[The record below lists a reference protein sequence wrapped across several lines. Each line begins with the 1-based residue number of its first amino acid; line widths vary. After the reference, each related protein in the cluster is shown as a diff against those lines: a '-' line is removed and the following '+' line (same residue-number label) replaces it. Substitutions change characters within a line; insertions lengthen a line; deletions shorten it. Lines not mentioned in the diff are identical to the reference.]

1 MRRGTLWITGD
12 AEFDDLVNADP
23 LALLIG
29 MLLDQQIAIELAFRG
44 PARLRE
50 RLGGRFDAAT
60 IAAWDPD
67 DFAALCAQKPALH
80 RFPASMAGRI
90 QELCAHVVEEYDGD
104 AGRIWKRRRSAT
116 TVAANL
122 AAVPGYGDEKV
133 RILIAV
139 LAKRFAVR
147 PDGWESAS
155 APFSDDQP
163 RSVADMG
170 SAEGRLAVREWK
182 KAQKAAGKG
191 KADESGTSMRK
202 PSGQFPSR
210 CRTIRAA
217 ISGGRTSIDANRSSS
232 TETAQ

>member
-1 MRRGTLWITGD
+1 MTRGTLWITGEP
-12 AEFDDLVNADP
+12 EFDELINTDP

-50 RLGGRFDAAT
+50 RLGGRFDAST
-60 IAAWDPD
+60 IAEWDPD
-67 DFAALCAQKPALH
+67 DFATICAEKPALH
-80 RFPASMAGRI
+80 RFPAAMAGRI
-90 QELCAHVVEEYDGD
+90 QELCAHLADVYDGD
-104 AGRIWKRRRSAT
+104 AARIWKRRRSAD

-139 LAKRFAVR
+139 LAKRFDVQ
-147 PDGWESAS
+147 PPGWEAVA

-182 KAQKAAGKG
+182 KARKAAGKS
-191 KADESGTSMRK
+191 KT
-202 PSGQFPSR
+202 
-210 CRTIRAA
+210 
-217 ISGGRTSIDANRSSS
+217 N
-232 TETAQ
+232 

>member
-1 MRRGTLWITGD
+1 MSRGTLWITGEP
-12 AEFDDLVNADP
+12 EFDDLINTDP

-60 IAAWDPD
+60 IASWDPD
-67 DFAALCAQKPALH
+67 DFGAICADKPALH
-80 RFPASMAGRI
+80 RFPASMARRI
-90 QELCAHVVEEYDGD
+90 QELCAHVVDAYDGD
-104 AGRIWKRRRSAT
+104 AGRIWKRRRTAT
-116 TVAANL
+116 AVATNL

-133 RILIAV
+133 KILIAV
-139 LAKRFAVR
+139 LAKRFDVK
-147 PDGWESAS
+147 PPGWETAA

-182 KAQKAAGKG
+182 KAQKAAGKS
-191 KADESGTSMRK
+191 KTD
-202 PSGQFPSR
+202 
-210 CRTIRAA
+210 
-217 ISGGRTSIDANRSSS
+217 
-232 TETAQ
+232 

>member
-1 MRRGTLWITGD
+1 MSRGTLWITG
-12 AEFDDLVNADP
+12 EPEVDDLVNRDP

-44 PARLRE
+44 PFRLRE
-50 RLGGRFDAAT
+50 RLGGRLDAAE

-67 DFAALCAQKPALH
+67 DFAAICAEKPALH
-80 RFPASMAGRI
+80 RFPGSMAGRI
-90 QELCAHVVEEYDGD
+90 QELCGHVAEVYDGD
-104 AGRIWKRRRSAT
+104 ASRIWKRRRHAD

-139 LAKRFAVR
+139 LAKRFGVR
-147 PDGWESAS
+147 PPGWEAAA
-155 APFSDDQP
+155 APFGDDQP

-170 SAEGRLAVREWK
+170 SADERLAVREWK

-191 KADESGTSMRK
+191 KAD
-202 PSGQFPSR
+202 
-210 CRTIRAA
+210 
-217 ISGGRTSIDANRSSS
+217 
-232 TETAQ
+232 